1 MGGEGQAMP
10 EGNKKTELWNAT
22 WPEDPPH
29 TRTYTPNRVWEKR
42 FQLLSFLSQRKT
54 TLNQYGVH
62 MRNPPMGLTKVID
75 DWLTYVSTSVEFNIR
90 VTDASLI
97 STGYQNVVN
106 NNRIQNYTYLY
117 DTWPIS
123 SWFQSLNH
131 EL

>member
-1 MGGEGQAMP
+1 ME
-10 EGNKKTELWNAT
+10 
-22 WPEDPPH
+22 
-29 TRTYTPNRVWEKR
+29 YTV
-42 FQLLSFLSQRKT
+42 
-54 TLNQYGVH
+54 

-75 DWLTYVSTSVEFNIR
+75 EWLTDVSTSVEFNIR

-123 SWFQSLNH
+123 SKV
-131 EL
+131 

>member
-1 MGGEGQAMP
+1 ME
-10 EGNKKTELWNAT
+10 
-22 WPEDPPH
+22 
-29 TRTYTPNRVWEKR
+29 YTV
-42 FQLLSFLSQRKT
+42 
-54 TLNQYGVH
+54 

-75 DWLTYVSTSVEFNIR
+75 EWLTDVSTSVEFNIR